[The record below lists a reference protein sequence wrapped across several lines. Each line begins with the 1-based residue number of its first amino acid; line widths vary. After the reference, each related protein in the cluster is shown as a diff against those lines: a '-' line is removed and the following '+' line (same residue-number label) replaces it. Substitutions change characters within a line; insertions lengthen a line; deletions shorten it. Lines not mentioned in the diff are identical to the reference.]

1 MVSQTRIGFGYPK
14 RVCFRCTR
22 CALCCGDT
30 KSRTRRILLLMED
43 ARKISGGVLKP
54 VEAFAILTRSSEPYV
69 YEMRKTRGEGKCLF
83 LEGADC
89 SIYAVRP
96 LVCRFYPFELATL
109 KNGKPCFSG
118 TKECPGIGRGKR
130 LERKYFESLLKR
142 AHNQLKR

>member
-1 MVSQTRIGFGYPK
+1 M
-14 RVCFRCTR
+14 
-22 CALCCGDT
+22 
-30 KSRTRRILLLMED
+30 LLSED
-43 ARKISGGVLKP
+43 ARTISETVLKP
-54 VEAFAILTRSSEPYV
+54 VKAFATETRGHGPYV
-69 YEMRKTRGEGKCLF
+69 YEMKKTRGESKCIF
-83 LEGADC
+83 LEGTDC